1 MHLMEGTVS
10 DGDPTPD
17 EIEGLAWWRGLS
29 DTARGYWL
37 EVARGTVANP
47 SPADAWAASK
57 RVADRAG
64 GPIPQSLRPGVRW
77 PKRRASEP

>member
-17 EIEGLAWWRGLS
+17 EIAGLAWWRGLS

-37 EVARGTVANP
+37 EVAKGTVANP
-47 SPADAWAASK
+47 SPADAWAASR
-57 RVADRAG
+57 RVADREV
-64 GPIPQSLRPGVRW
+64 PRNQ
-77 PKRRASEP
+77 K

>member
-1 MHLMEGTVS
+1 MHLMEGAVS
-10 DGDPTPD
+10 DDDPTPD

-37 EVARGTVANP
+37 EVAKGTVANP

-57 RVADRAG
+57 RVADREV
-64 GPIPQSLRPGVRW
+64 PRNQ
-77 PKRRASEP
+77 K

>member
-29 DTARGYWL
+29 DTARVYWL
-37 EVARGTVANP
+37 EVAKGTVANP

-57 RVADRAG
+57 RVADRAASIG
-64 GPIPQSLRPGVRW
+64 R
-77 PKRRASEP
+77 RRARPESGLSDVN